1 MNQGAWVYALF
12 ALVVYFYTV
21 ESMEYSYR
29 PVGKEIKAMHYAG
42 IAGIVFYSASRY

>member
-1 MNQGAWVYALF
+1 MNQGAWVYAFF

-21 ESMEYSYR
+21 ESIEYSYG

-42 IAGIVFYSASRY
+42 VAAIVFYSSSRL